1 MNRVGED
8 LEEVKPFKETMADY
22 ISNYERVR
30 EGFRLE
36 ESIHRSV
43 LTKPLGFLN
52 IKRMLAKKESKRE
65 LDALLSVID
74 QLEEETLAYT
84 NMLFTSHLRT
94 TYLDFSNFHQFNDLY
109 DKASAGLTDKGLN
122 FKAYD
127 LIETRFK
134 NRLAE
139 QTK

>member
-1 MNRVGED
+1 MG
-8 LEEVKPFKETMADY
+8 EEVTDTVKTFKDVMADY

-36 ESIHRSV
+36 ESIYRSI
-43 LTKPLGFLN
+43 LNKPMGFLN
-52 IKRMLAKKESKRE
+52 IKRMLDKQEARKD
-65 LDALLSVID
+65 LAALLHVIA

-84 NMLFTSHLRT
+84 NMLFTSHLRN
-94 TYLDFSNFHQFNDLY
+94 TYLTESNHHKFTDFY

-139 QTK
+139 QTN

>member
-1 MNRVGED
+1 MG
-8 LEEVKPFKETMADY
+8 EEVSETVKTFKETMSDY
-22 ISNYERVR
+22 IINYERVR

-36 ESIHRSV
+36 ESIYRST
-43 LTKPLGFLN
+43 LNKPIGFLN
-52 IKRMLAKKESKRE
+52 IKRMLDKQEARKE
-65 LDALLSVID
+65 LVALLHVIA

-84 NMLFTSHLRT
+84 NMLFDSHLRN
-94 TYLDFSNFHQFNDLY
+94 TYLTESNQHKFTDLY

-134 NRLAE
+134 NRLDE
-139 QTK
+139 QTN

>member
-1 MNRVGED
+1 LG
-8 LEEVKPFKETMADY
+8 EEVTETVKTFKEIMADY

-36 ESIHRSV
+36 ESIYRST
-43 LTKPLGFLN
+43 LNKPMGFLN
-52 IKRMLAKKESKRE
+52 IKRMLDKQEAKKE
-65 LDALLSVID
+65 LAALLPVID

-84 NMLFTSHLRT
+84 NMLFTSHLRN
-94 TYLDFSNFHQFNDLY
+94 TYLNESNLHQFNDLY
-109 DKASAGLTDKGLN
+109 AKASAGLTDKGLN

-139 QTK
+139 QNN

>member
-1 MNRVGED
+1 MG
-8 LEEVKPFKETMADY
+8 EEVTDTVKTFKEVMADY

-36 ESIHRSV
+36 ESIHRSI
-43 LTKPLGFLN
+43 LNKPLGFLN
-52 IKRMLAKKESKRE
+52 IKRMLDKKESKRE
-65 LDALLSVID
+65 LDALLSVIA

-84 NMLFTSHLRT
+84 NMLFDSHLRN
-94 TYLDFSNFHQFNDLY
+94 TYLDDSNRHQFNDLY
-109 DKASAGLTDKGLN
+109 DKTSAGLTDKGLN